1 MLQRTIQS
9 NEFKDGTGSF
19 TVSAPNN
26 IGELMTRLWE
36 EAKPVPSSDKS
47 EKGPLEVNYNI
58 IMKLLLIFK
67 SLSKMFK
74 YESKYYY

>member
-9 NEFKDGTGSF
+9 SEFKDGTGSF

-47 EKGPLEVNYNI
+47 
-58 IMKLLLIFK
+58 
-67 SLSKMFK
+67 
-74 YESKYYY
+74 